1 MQDVR
6 VTIRLLAPLGT
17 PWHSDTVF
25 GHLCLHIAQA
35 DRAMGVEE
43 FLRPFREGRPP
54 FVLSD
59 GFPGPLLPRPL
70 VPLPEGESASPDE
83 YATMKERRRS
93 LFVSETDFQALRRGE
108 AVAWTPVADPWMRF
122 EQAHAA
128 ISRLTGTT
136 GGGDDG
142 DGGHLFQR
150 ELLTLT
156 EGDELTL
163 YVRAEG
169 VWSERVPELLTQMA
183 PLGFGK
189 HRSTGAGAFEVT
201 GVEPH
206 EGFAPLPEANGFI
219 SLSSYCPAHGDPTV
233 GRWRLRLK
241 HGKLGEGGNPA
252 NVFKRPLILFEP
264 GAVFATGGPPHPH
277 YGRLIPAIAPGM
289 PEAVQGCF
297 ALAVPC
303 VIPPGVVDDLH
314 P

>member
-25 GHLCLHIAQA
+25 GHLCWEIARTEGA
-35 DRAMGVEE
+35 AGMRD
-43 FLRPFREGRPP
+43 FLRPFQEGHPP

-59 GFPGPLLPRPL
+59 GFPAGLLPRPL
-70 VPLPEGESASPDE
+70 LPLPFEDVDSQDDYAS
-83 YATMKERRRS
+83 MKRRRRA
-93 LFVSETDFQALRRGE
+93 LFISEADFQALRRGE
-108 AVAWTPVADPWMRF
+108 SVAWEPVADPWMRF

-136 GGGDDG
+136 GGGEDRE
-142 DGGHLFQR
+142 GGHLFQR

-163 YVRAEG
+163 YVRGEG
-169 VWSERVPELLTQMA
+169 AWSERIPELLTHMA

-219 SLSSYCPAHGDPTV
+219 SLSSYSPAKGDPTV

-241 HGKLGEGGNPA
+241 YGKLGEAGNPS
-252 NVFKRPLILFEP
+252 NVFKRPLIQFEP

-303 VIPPGVVDDLH
+303 VMPPGVTEGCSG
-314 P
+314 